1 MPSARPQR
9 LRPGARQR
17 QKPRQSAKLRK
28 RSARARRISGFGSV
42 LFCRLGSAKCYVQLP
57 GKFWKPLIFREAEDG
72 FSLCRLVSRTP
83 LPRATGDFLNKC
95 SLSLQLKWCSQA
107 ARKAK
112 KAAQE
117 AASASPKSRKDPAC

>member
-1 MPSARPQR
+1 M
-9 LRPGARQR
+9 LRAATWQ
-17 QKPRQSAKLRK
+17 
-28 RSARARRISGFGSV
+28 V
-42 LFCRLGSAKCYVQLP
+42 L
-57 GKFWKPLIFREAEDG
+57 EASDDG
-72 FSLCRLVSRTP
+72 FSLCKLVSRTP

-95 SLSLQLKWCSQA
+95 TLSLQLKWCSQA